1 MKSKKLTNVL
11 TLGFAL
17 FAMFFGAGNLLL
29 PPLIGVEVGSNYF
42 VAMLAFG
49 LTGIL
54 LPFTGIL
61 SVVFS
66 GNSFNDLGHRVNKH
80 LAAIL
85 GTIIMAC
92 IGPLIAIPRTAA
104 TTYEVGLKPFFPE
117 LNPIWGSV
125 IFFSITLALAIRPSR
140 VVDVIGNYL
149 TPVLLVLLAL
159 LIVVGI
165 VHPTANLETSRMTM
179 VESFSRGFIE
189 GYQTLDVL
197 ASVIFAGIIIN
208 AARDKG
214 YTDTKSKTQVVIVSG
229 LLSTTCL
236 LFVYGGLIYLGATS
250 GITDSSISRAEL
262 LIDISRNIL
271 GDYGLVAIALCMAFA
286 CLTTSIAL
294 TTAVASF
301 FSQLSKGKLSYTV
314 VAIICTV
321 ISFGLSVKGVDEII
335 NFAYP
340 PLAFVYPITITL
352 VIYIVLFGKIIQSK
366 TPYIGAL
373 LASSIVATLGL
384 LKLLGLLNEDIVLG
398 LNKIPFFEYDLG
410 WIVPSVIGFVIGL
423 VYDKVSKK

>member
-1 MKSKKLTNVL
+1 MKSKKLSNIL

-29 PPLIGVEVGSNYF
+29 PPLIGVEVGSNYL
-42 VAMLAFG
+42 VAMLSFG

-61 SVVFS
+61 SVVYS
-66 GNSFNDLGHRVNKH
+66 GDSFNDLGHRVNRH

-85 GTIIMAC
+85 GTIIMIC

-117 LNPIWGSV
+117 MNPIWGSI
-125 IFFSITLALAIRPSR
+125 IFFIITLALAIRPSK

-149 TPVLLVLLAL
+149 TPILLVLLAL
-159 LIVVGI
+159 LIAVGI
-165 VHPTANLETSRMTM
+165 ISPTSTLEISEMTM
-179 VESFSRGFIE
+179 IQSFSRGFIE

-214 YTDTKSKTQVVIVSG
+214 YTDTKSKSQVVIVSG

-250 GITDSSISRAEL
+250 GVTDTWISRAEL
-262 LIDISRNIL
+262 LIHISRNIL
-271 GDYGLVAIALCMAFA
+271 GDYGLIAIALCMAFA

-294 TTAVASF
+294 TSAVATF
-301 FSQLSKGKLSYTV
+301 FSQLSKGKLSYMV

-352 VIYIVLFGKIIQSK
+352 VIYIVIFGRNIKSK
-366 TPYIGAL
+366 SPYIGAL
-373 LASSIVATLGL
+373 LASTLIAILGL
-384 LKLLGLLNEDIVLG
+384 LKILGFFDENMLSN

-410 WIVPSVIGFVIGL
+410 WIVPSIIGFIIGII
-423 VYDKVSKK
+423 YDKVSSK

>member
-1 MKSKKLTNVL
+1 MKSKKLSNIL

-29 PPLIGVEVGSNYF
+29 PPLIGVEVGSNYL
-42 VAMLAFG
+42 VAMLSFG

-61 SVVFS
+61 SVVYS
-66 GNSFNDLGHRVNKH
+66 GDSFNDLGHRVNRH

-85 GTIIMAC
+85 GTIIMIC

-117 LNPIWGSV
+117 MNPIWGSI
-125 IFFSITLALAIRPSR
+125 IFFIITLALAIRPSK

-149 TPVLLVLLAL
+149 TPILLVLLAL
-159 LIVVGI
+159 LIAVGI
-165 VHPTANLETSRMTM
+165 ISPTSTLEISEMTM
-179 VESFSRGFIE
+179 IQSFSRGFIE

-214 YTDTKSKTQVVIVSG
+214 YTDTKSKSQVVIVSG

-250 GITDSSISRAEL
+250 GVTDTGISRAEL
-262 LIDISRNIL
+262 LIHISRNIL
-271 GDYGLVAIALCMAFA
+271 GDYGLIAIALCMAFA

-294 TTAVASF
+294 TSAVATF
-301 FSQLSKGKLSYTV
+301 FSQLSKGKLSYMV

-352 VIYIVLFGKIIQSK
+352 VIYIVIFGRNIKSK

-373 LASSIVATLGL
+373 LASRLIAILGL
-384 LKLLGLLNEDIVLG
+384 LKILGFFDENMLSN

-410 WIVPSVIGFVIGL
+410 WIVPSIIGFIIGII
-423 VYDKVSKK
+423 YDKVSSK

>member
-1 MKSKKLTNVL
+1 MKSKKLSNIL

-29 PPLIGVEVGSNYF
+29 PPLIGVEVGSNYL
-42 VAMLAFG
+42 VAMLSFG

-61 SVVFS
+61 SVVYS
-66 GNSFNDLGHRVNKH
+66 GDSFNDLGHRVNKH

-85 GTIIMAC
+85 GTIIMIC

-117 LNPIWGSV
+117 MNPIWGSI
-125 IFFSITLALAIRPSR
+125 IFFIITLALAIRPSK

-149 TPVLLVLLAL
+149 TPILLVLLAL
-159 LIVVGI
+159 LIAVGI
-165 VHPTANLETSRMTM
+165 ISPTSTLEISEMTM
-179 VESFSRGFIE
+179 IQSFSRGFIE

-214 YTDTKSKTQVVIVSG
+214 YTDTKSKSQVVIVSG

-250 GITDSSISRAEL
+250 GVTDTGISRAEL
-262 LIDISRNIL
+262 LIHISRNIL
-271 GDYGLVAIALCMAFA
+271 GDYGLIAIALCMAFA

-294 TTAVASF
+294 TSAVATF
-301 FSQLSKGKLSYTV
+301 FSQLSKGKLSYMV

-352 VIYIVLFGKIIQSK
+352 VIYIVIFGRNIKSK

-373 LASSIVATLGL
+373 LASTLIAILGL
-384 LKLLGLLNEDIVLG
+384 LKILGFFDENMLSN

-410 WIVPSVIGFVIGL
+410 WIVPSIIGFIIGII
-423 VYDKVSKK
+423 YDKVSSK

>member
-1 MKSKKLTNVL
+1 MKSKKLSNIL

-29 PPLIGVEVGSNYF
+29 PPLIGVEVGSNYL
-42 VAMLAFG
+42 VAMLSFG

-61 SVVFS
+61 SVVYS
-66 GNSFNDLGHRVNKH
+66 GDSFNDLGHRVNRH

-85 GTIIMAC
+85 GTIIMIC

-117 LNPIWGSV
+117 MNPIWGSI
-125 IFFSITLALAIRPSR
+125 IFFIITLALAIRPSK

-149 TPVLLVLLAL
+149 TPILLVLLAL
-159 LIVVGI
+159 LIAVGI
-165 VHPTANLETSRMTM
+165 ISPTSTLEISEMTM
-179 VESFSRGFIE
+179 IQSFSRGFIE

-214 YTDTKSKTQVVIVSG
+214 YTDTKSKSQVVIVSG

-250 GITDSSISRAEL
+250 GVTDTGISRAEL
-262 LIDISRNIL
+262 LIHISRNIL
-271 GDYGLVAIALCMAFA
+271 GDYGLIAIALCMAFA

-294 TTAVASF
+294 TSAVATF
-301 FSQLSKGKLSYTV
+301 FSQLSKGKLSYMV

-352 VIYIVLFGKIIQSK
+352 VIYIVIFGRNIKSK

-373 LASSIVATLGL
+373 LASTLIAILGL
-384 LKLLGLLNEDIVLG
+384 LKILGFFDENMLSN

-410 WIVPSVIGFVIGL
+410 WIVPSIIGFIIGII
-423 VYDKVSKK
+423 YDKVSSK